1 MPEGREITVGP
12 SGADVIG
19 SDSRAIQLAV
29 DALWS
34 RGGGTVRLLAGAYE
48 MFDAVHL
55 RPGISLR
62 GSGRETILRKCA
74 GYTSP
79 MTIDADYAQLKVTVA
94 DARGFQ
100 VGMGVTV
107 KDKRHGSGWGVTTAT
122 ITAIDG
128 NTLHIDNYLVNDYSA
143 DAEGLVANTFSLVSG
158 IDVTDCAVSDLT
170 VDGNRAENPFM
181 DGCRGGGIYFQ
192 RAKRCAIRDC
202 IVRGFNGDGV
212 SFQTTQDITVERCEL
227 RENSNF
233 GIHPGTGS
241 ARSIIRNCHMHHND
255 KIGFFLCW
263 RVQHGEFGD
272 NLVEDNG
279 VYGISIG
286 HKDTDNLFSRN
297 VIRRNGCDGIC
308 FRNEKETNGGHRNTF
323 RQNAIEDN
331 GGPEHGCGVH
341 IDGETHD
348 LLFEENAFRETRS
361 GAAATQR
368 TGVTIGP
375 KATRVTLRKNT
386 FAGLMGPEVVSESGP
401 GAYVLE

>member
-1 MPEGREITVGP
+1 MPQAGEITVGS

-19 SDSRAIQLAV
+19 TDSRAIQLAV

-55 RPGISLR
+55 RPGISLA
-62 GSGRETILRKCA
+62 GEGRETILRKCA
-74 GYTSP
+74 GSRSP

-100 VGMGVTV
+100 VGMGVTI
-107 KDKRHGSGWGVTTAT
+107 KDKGHGSGWGVTTAT
-122 ITAIDG
+122 ITAIEG

-143 DAEGLVANTFSLVSG
+143 DAEGVVANTFCLVSG
-158 IDVTDCAVSDLT
+158 IDVADCVVSDLT
-170 VDGNRAENPFM
+170 ADGDRAENPFM
-181 DGCRGGGIYFQ
+181 DGCRGGGVYFQ

-202 IVRGFNGDGV
+202 VVRGFNGDGV
-212 SFQTTQDITVERCEL
+212 SFQTTQDITVERCVL
-227 RENSNF
+227 WDNGNF

-241 ARSIIRNCHMHHND
+241 ARSVIRNCHMHHND

-263 RVQHGEFGD
+263 RVQHGEFSD
-272 NLVEDNG
+272 NLIEDNG

-286 HKDTDNLFSRN
+286 HKDTDNLFTRN
-297 VIRRNGCDGIC
+297 VIRRNGRNGIC
-308 FRNEKETNGGHRNTF
+308 FRNEKETNAGHRNTF
-323 RQNAIEDN
+323 RQNVIEDN

-348 LLFEENAFRETRS
+348 LLFEENTFRDTRS
-361 GAAATQR
+361 GPDATQR
-368 TGVTIGP
+368 QAVSIGP
-375 KATRVTLRKNT
+375 KAAGVMLRKNT
-386 FAGLMGPEVVSESGP
+386 FAGLAGPEVVSEGGP
-401 GAYVLE
+401 GAYTLE